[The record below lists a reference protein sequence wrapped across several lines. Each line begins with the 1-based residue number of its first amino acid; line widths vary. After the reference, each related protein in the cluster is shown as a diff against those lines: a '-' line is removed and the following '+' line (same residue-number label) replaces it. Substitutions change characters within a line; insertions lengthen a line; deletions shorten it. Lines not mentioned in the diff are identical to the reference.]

1 MAGRSALLARACTS
15 AEWRIERPLEQQL
28 HLAAGFLERE
38 QARGNHLRIVEDQ
51 QIAGSHELRQL
62 AHLPVGERAGGAV
75 ERQQAAR
82 RSLGER
88 LLGNEFFGK
97 FVGEVGAAHGG
108 EFTAHGRRQLVT
120 SSKVPAPRQA
130 RPGARRNRR

>member
-1 MAGRSALLARACTS
+1 MAPPRLCSGMPGRSGLLARACTS
-15 AEWRIERPLEQQL
+15 ASAAVERPLEQQL

-38 QARGNHLRIVEDQ
+38 QARGNHARVVEDQ
-51 QIAGSHELRQL
+51 QVAGRDELRQI
-62 AHLPVGERAGGAV
+62 AHLPVGQRAGGAV
-75 ERQQAAR
+75 ERQQPAR

-108 EFTAHGRRQLVT
+108 EFTAMAADSG
-120 SSKVPAPRQA
+120 S
-130 RPGARRNRR
+130 